1 MIEIS
6 CKKRLNQHFTLDAN
20 LQINNGDFVTL
31 FGNSGSGKT
40 TLLRILAGFIKSQS
54 GYAKNND
61 FVYFDDKYFTPPQK
75 RNIGFLFQDYAL
87 FPNMSVFENLMFAK
101 KDKKLANELLEL
113 SELEKQ
119 KNASISSLSGG
130 QKQRVA
136 LARALMRRPDLL
148 LLDEPFS
155 ALDTAIKTKLQDYLQ
170 KIHSN
175 FKNTIILVSH
185 DISEVYKLSKK
196 VFLMDDGKIVKF
208 GTPHE
213 IFAKSSGSQK
223 FSFNAKILE
232 ISQNDTIFIA
242 LLQVGNQINLDV
254 DPDVPVDFA
263 VPMFI
268 LISHDSHLPL
278 CLLHQ
283 LMLVIFFIATSRHEV

>member
-6 CKKRLNQHFTLDAN
+6 CKKQLSEHFSIDVDM
-20 LQINNGDFVTL
+20 QINNGDFVTL

-40 TLLRILAGFIKSQS
+40 TLLRILAGFIKSEN

-61 FVYFDDKYFTPPQK
+61 FVYFKDKYFIPPQK

-87 FPNMSVFENLMFAK
+87 FPNMSVIENLLFAK
-101 KDKKLANELLEL
+101 KDKKLADNLLEL
-113 SELEKQ
+113 SELENH

-136 LARALMRRPDLL
+136 LARALMRNPDLL

-155 ALDTAIKTKLQDYLQ
+155 ALDTNIKTKLQDYLQ
-170 KIHSN
+170 KIHLN

-196 VFLMDDGKIVKF
+196 VFLMENGKIIKS
-208 GTPHE
+208 GTPQE
-213 IFAKSSGSQK
+213 IFAKNSGSQK
-223 FSFNAKILE
+223 FSFNAKILD
-232 ISQNDTIFIA
+232 ISKNDTIYIA
-242 LLQVGNQINLDV
+242 LVQIADQINQIALSEQEAQNLKIGDDV
-254 DPDVPVDFA
+254 
-263 VPMFI
+263 I
-268 LISHDSHLPL
+268 LSTKAFKMTLKK
-278 CLLHQ
+278 
-283 LMLVIFFIATSRHEV
+283 V

>member
-101 KDKKLANELLEL
+101 KDKKLADELLEL

-242 LLQVGNQINLDV
+242 LLQVGNQINQIALSQEEAVNLKPGDDV
-254 DPDVPVDFA
+254 VLSTKAFKMTLKKV
-263 VPMFI
+263 
-268 LISHDSHLPL
+268 
-278 CLLHQ
+278 
-283 LMLVIFFIATSRHEV
+283 

>member
-6 CKKRLNQHFTLDAN
+6 CKKRLSEHFSIDVDM
-20 LQINNGDFVTL
+20 QINNGDFVTL

-40 TLLRILAGFIKSQS
+40 TLLRILAGFIKSEN

-61 FVYFDDKYFTPPQK
+61 FVYFNDKYFIPPQK

-87 FPNMSVFENLMFAK
+87 FPNMSVIENLLFAK
-101 KDKKLANELLEL
+101 KDKKLADNLLEL
-113 SELEKQ
+113 SELENH

-136 LARALMRRPDLL
+136 LARALMKNPDLL

-155 ALDTAIKTKLQDYLQ
+155 ALDTNIKTKLQDYLQ
-170 KIHSN
+170 KIHLN

-196 VFLMDDGKIVKF
+196 VFLMENGKIIKS
-208 GTPHE
+208 GTPQE
-213 IFAKSSGSQK
+213 IFAKNSGSQK
-223 FSFNAKILE
+223 FSFNAKILD
-232 ISQNDTIFIA
+232 ISKNDTIYIA
-242 LLQVGNQINLDV
+242 LVQIADQINQIALSEQEAQNLKVGDDV
-254 DPDVPVDFA
+254 
-263 VPMFI
+263 I
-268 LISHDSHLPL
+268 LSTKAFKMTLKK
-278 CLLHQ
+278 
-283 LMLVIFFIATSRHEV
+283 V

>member
-6 CKKRLNQHFTLDAN
+6 CKKRLNEHFSIN
-20 LQINNGDFVTL
+20 VNMQINNGDFVTL

-40 TLLRILAGFIKSQS
+40 TLLRLIAGFIKSES

-61 FVYFDDKYFTPPQK
+61 FVYFKDKYFIPPQK

-87 FPNMSVFENLMFAK
+87 FPNMSVIENLLFAK
-101 KDKKLANELLEL
+101 KDKKLADNLLEL
-113 SELEKQ
+113 SELENH

-136 LARALMRRPDLL
+136 LARALMRNPDLL

-155 ALDTAIKTKLQDYLQ
+155 ALDTSIKTKLQDYLQ
-170 KIHSN
+170 KIHLN

-196 VFLMDDGKIVKF
+196 VFLMENGKIIKS
-208 GTPHE
+208 GTPQE
-213 IFAKSSGSQK
+213 IFAKNSGSQK
-223 FSFNAKILE
+223 FSFNAKILD
-232 ISQNDTIFIA
+232 ISKNDTIYIA
-242 LLQVGNQINLDV
+242 LVQIADQINQIALSEQEAQNLKIGDDV
-254 DPDVPVDFA
+254 
-263 VPMFI
+263 I
-268 LISHDSHLPL
+268 LSTKAFKMTLKK
-278 CLLHQ
+278 
-283 LMLVIFFIATSRHEV
+283 V